1 MKYVYLIF
9 YHVINISN
17 IKEIK
22 KKWWIIYP
30 ATYHIPCLVEHTIND
45 GIIYYISSPT
55 KHEIRYNIPS
65 YSIDLGYV

>member
-30 ATYHIPCLVEHTIND
+30 TTYSISYLVEHMIT
-45 GIIYYISSPT
+45 
-55 KHEIRYNIPS
+55 
-65 YSIDLGYV
+65 